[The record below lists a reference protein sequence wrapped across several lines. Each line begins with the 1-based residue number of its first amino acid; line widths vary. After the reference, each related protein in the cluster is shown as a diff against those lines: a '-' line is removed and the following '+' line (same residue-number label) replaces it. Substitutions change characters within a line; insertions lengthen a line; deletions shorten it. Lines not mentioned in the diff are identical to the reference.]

1 MQQAKKILFM
11 SDDSKVKPV
20 PLKLAHNKS
29 YLDTKT
35 YMEEVK
41 TEIRLEFN
49 VLAGNEISNSH
60 WPNIFGTTSNPWLT
74 CEFSNSGIAGNN
86 RIYCNIGSSVYLNL
100 VDPLSWSIDEIY
112 EIDLTID
119 PTTHSWTSTGTF
131 NANGTYLGNIAN

>member
-11 SDDSKVKPV
+11 SNDSKVKPV

-41 TEIRLEFN
+41 TEIRLKFN
-49 VLAGNEISNSH
+49 ILAGNEISNSH

-74 CEFSNSGIAGNN
+74 CEFSNSGGIAEKN
-86 RIYCNIGSSVYLNL
+86 RMESCIVNSQILFHYHYLFQMKM
-100 VDPLSWSIDEIY
+100 LSQLEV
-112 EIDLTID
+112 
-119 PTTHSWTSTGTF
+119 
-131 NANGTYLGNIAN
+131 A